1 MVHKRKKTKTNRS
14 LIELGKLAH
23 RLNKERRYDEAV
35 EKYLK
40 ILKIDPDNVYAL
52 AGLGDSYRGLK
63 DVDKALDVW
72 SRYLSLRPDDYRI
85 LTRVADGFRKKG
97 DLETSKR
104 YYLLALK
111 KNRLDPYALMGLGN
125 ICMIEGLYREA
136 LQYFERLI
144 GTPDETVVVCT
155 SAANIYRK
163 QREYQRA
170 KLLYERALEIDPE
183 NSHAWHGK
191 ADCLR
196 GLKQYEPAIRS
207 WKKALKHGMNPR
219 ICLTRIGDSYIN
231 MKDLKKA
238 EENYSNALSL
248 GYDKYAYLGM
258 IKIHV
263 MRNELNN
270 ASGILSMLTE
280 RDPYDGRIADEFKRF
295 YHRYPQITGT
305 SPKM

>member
-111 KNRLDPYALMGLGN
+111 KTGCIP
-125 ICMIEGLYREA
+125 
-136 LQYFERLI
+136 
-144 GTPDETVVVCT
+144 
-155 SAANIYRK
+155 
-163 QREYQRA
+163 
-170 KLLYERALEIDPE
+170 
-183 NSHAWHGK
+183 
-191 ADCLR
+191 
-196 GLKQYEPAIRS
+196 
-207 WKKALKHGMNPR
+207 
-219 ICLTRIGDSYIN
+219 
-231 MKDLKKA
+231 
-238 EENYSNALSL
+238 
-248 GYDKYAYLGM
+248 
-258 IKIHV
+258 
-263 MRNELNN
+263 MR
-270 ASGILSMLTE
+270 
-280 RDPYDGRIADEFKRF
+280 
-295 YHRYPQITGT
+295 
-305 SPKM
+305 